1 MPSPLRIVTWLSLP
15 VVGLAVG
22 LVLATSET
30 AASSQ
35 QRTAAAR
42 SVPVN
47 ALVVGKLIDCGGPPD
62 PVTHKS
68 RCFSQDHAVVS
79 AISPSHRLV
88 ARETV
93 TNGHFAFL
101 LRPGHFKLVAGERQC
116 CHSERSV
123 TTKASSTVRANI
135 VFHIK

>member
-1 MPSPLRIVTWLSLP
+1 LLP
-15 VVGLAVG
+15 GAGLAVG
-22 LVLATSET
+22 LVLAASGT
-30 AASSQ
+30 AASSHE
-35 QRTAAAR
+35 RTTASR

-62 PVTHKS
+62 PVTHRG
-68 RCFSQDHAVVS
+68 RCFPQDHAVVS
-79 AISPSHRLV
+79 AISSRRRLV

-123 TTKASSTVRANI
+123 TAKASSTVRANI